1 MAFSARGDNIQING
15 EEKHIFHEVKKAR
28 SDEIEGCRCLSFLW
42 NSGI

>member
-15 EEKHIFHEVKKAR
+15 EENIFHEVKKAR
-28 SDEIEGCRCLSFLW
+28 SGKIKGCRCLSFLW